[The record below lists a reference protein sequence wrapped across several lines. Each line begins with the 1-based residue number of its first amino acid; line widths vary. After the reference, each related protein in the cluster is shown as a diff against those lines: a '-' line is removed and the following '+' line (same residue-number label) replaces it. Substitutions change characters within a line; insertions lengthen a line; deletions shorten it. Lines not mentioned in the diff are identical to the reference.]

1 MDWTT
6 TVAQKR
12 AIRDTKIEEAIPRLS
27 NIINNNDY
35 DDMIPEHAS
44 IAYLHEQIR
53 SKRISTEILVAVT
66 IDRAIKAH
74 KETNCLSEPL
84 FDAALERAHNLDEYF
99 KTYNKFIGPLHGI
112 PISVKDQFHVK
123 GVDTT
128 LGYVG
133 RSFKPSS
140 DTAVMVTI
148 LEKLGAVV
156 IAKTVIPQSIMYGE
170 TESPLWGLT
179 TYPGRPEL
187 SPGGSSGGESA
198 LMAMSGSLGGWAT
211 DIGGSI
217 RVPSHLSSKFT
228 RGPVSRTV
236 IDRTY

>member
-1 MDWTT
+1 MGSI
-6 TVAQKR
+6 V
-12 AIRDTKIEEAIPRLS
+12 
-27 NIINNNDY
+27 
-35 DDMIPEHAS
+35 IPE
-44 IAYLHEQIR
+44 L
-53 SKRISTEILVAVT
+53 TILQ
-66 IDRAIKAH
+66 
-74 KETNCLSEPL
+74 TNCISEPL
-84 FDAALERAHNLDEYF
+84 FRTALDRAQYLDDYL
-99 KTYNKFIGPLHGI
+99 KTHQKLIGPLHGI

-148 LEKLGAVV
+148 LESLGA
-156 IAKTVIPQSIMYGE
+156 IIITKTAIPQSIMYGE

-187 SPGGSSGGESA
+187 SPGGSSGGEGA
-198 LMAMSGSLGGWAT
+198 LMAMSGSLGGWGT

-217 RVPSHLSSKFT
+217 RVGFHQRSDRPHLK
-228 RGPVSRTV
+228 
-236 IDRTY
+236 IY